1 VIRWAFEAQ
10 GMYPADPA
18 VINNAPGLPPPVD
31 IYIEDRRPS
40 AETTERW
47 TVEHGPGTY
56 VPVSLDWGRYAEPPP
71 AAPGIPRWFA
81 RGTAIESQ
89 GGQIFVTV
97 GNRGRETATGVTVSV
112 SWHAWTA
119 GSDPPEW
126 GAGPWTPSASQP
138 AQDIPPGETRR
149 FGGFG
154 LGTGTGRRLVFAQTT
169 CEDDRANT
177 DPLTSLPCSFLP
189 TPLPDLVASD
199 NNLGVIVI
207 PDG

>member
-1 VIRWAFEAQ
+1 
-10 GMYPADPA
+10 
-18 VINNAPGLPPPVD
+18 VD

-71 AAPGIPRWFA
+71 AAAGIPRWFA
-81 RGTAIESQ
+81 RGTAIENQ

-112 SWHAWTA
+112 SSRAWPA

-126 GAGPWTPSASQP
+126 GAGPWTPSPSPP
-138 AQDIPPGETRR
+138 AQDIPPSETRR
-149 FGGFG
+149 FGGFD
-154 LGTGTGRRLVFAQTT
+154 LGAVTGRRLLLAQAT

-177 DPLTSLPCSFLP
+177 DPLTLFPCSYLP

-207 PDG
+207 R